1 MLLWSIYNNVS
12 LTQLKN
18 SNYFPQRSAVILL
31 FLNWITTP
39 RGIKRPADLQQQID
53 QQTASLSLY
62 QFKACPFCIKVRR
75 TFKRHSLKVETRDA
89 KNDQQIRQE
98 LLDQGGKVK
107 VPCLRIEE
115 TEGEVN
121 WLYDSNAI
129 VEYLQQR
136 FANPA

>member
-1 MLLWSIYNNVS
+1 MRIVRMILA
-12 LTQLKN
+12 
-18 SNYFPQRSAVILL
+18 PILL

-39 RGIKRPADLQQQID
+39 RGVKRPAELQQQID
-53 QQTASLSLY
+53 QQTAGLSLY

-89 KNDQQIRQE
+89 KNDEKIRQE
-98 LLDQGGKVK
+98 LLEQGGKIK

-115 TEGEVN
+115 NDKVE

-129 VEYLQQR
+129 VEYLQGR
-136 FANPA
+136 FANQA

>member
-1 MLLWSIYNNVS
+1 MRIVRMILA
-12 LTQLKN
+12 
-18 SNYFPQRSAVILL
+18 PILL

-39 RGIKRPADLQQQID
+39 RGVKRPADLQQQID
-53 QQTASLSLY
+53 QQTAGLSLY

-89 KNDQQIRQE
+89 KNDEKIRQE
-98 LLDQGGKVK
+98 LLEQGGKVK

-115 TEGEVN
+115 NDKVE

-129 VEYLQQR
+129 VEYLQGR
-136 FANPA
+136 FANQA

>member
-1 MLLWSIYNNVS
+1 MRIVRMILA
-12 LTQLKN
+12 
-18 SNYFPQRSAVILL
+18 PILL

-39 RGIKRPADLQQQID
+39 RGVKRPAELQQQID
-53 QQTASLSLY
+53 QQTAGLSLY

-89 KNDQQIRQE
+89 KNDEKIRQE
-98 LLDQGGKVK
+98 LLEQGGKIK

-115 TEGEVN
+115 NDKVE

-129 VEYLQQR
+129 VDYLQGR
-136 FANPA
+136 FANQA

>member
-1 MLLWSIYNNVS
+1 MRIVRMILA
-12 LTQLKN
+12 
-18 SNYFPQRSAVILL
+18 PILL

-39 RGIKRPADLQQQID
+39 RGVKRPADLQQQID
-53 QQTASLSLY
+53 QQTTGLSLY

-89 KNDQQIRQE
+89 KNDEQFRQE
-98 LLDQGGKVK
+98 LLEQGGKVK

-115 TEGEVN
+115 SEGEVS

-129 VEYLQQR
+129 VEYLQGR
-136 FANPA
+136 FANQV

>member
-1 MLLWSIYNNVS
+1 MRIVRMILA
-12 LTQLKN
+12 
-18 SNYFPQRSAVILL
+18 PILL

-39 RGIKRPADLQQQID
+39 RGVKRPADLQQQID
-53 QQTASLSLY
+53 QQTAGLSLY

-89 KNDQQIRQE
+89 KNDEKIRQE
-98 LLDQGGKVK
+98 LLEQGGKIK

-115 TEGEVN
+115 NDKVE

-129 VEYLQQR
+129 VEYLQGR
-136 FANPA
+136 FANQS

>member
-1 MLLWSIYNNVS
+1 MRIVRMILAPV
-12 LTQLKN
+12 
-18 SNYFPQRSAVILL
+18 LL

-39 RGIKRPADLQQQID
+39 RGVKRPADLQQQID
-53 QQTASLSLY
+53 QQTAGLSLY

-89 KNDQQIRQE
+89 KHDENVRQE
-98 LLDQGGKVK
+98 LLEQGGKIK

-115 TEGEVN
+115 AEGEVS

-129 VEYLQQR
+129 VEYLQGR
-136 FANPA
+136 FANQV

>member
-1 MLLWSIYNNVS
+1 MRIVRMILA
-12 LTQLKN
+12 
-18 SNYFPQRSAVILL
+18 PILL

-39 RGIKRPADLQQQID
+39 RGVKRPTDLQQQID
-53 QQTASLSLY
+53 QQTAGLSLY

-89 KNDQQIRQE
+89 KNDEKIRQE
-98 LLDQGGKVK
+98 LLEQGGRVK

-115 TEGEVN
+115 SEGEVS

-129 VEYLQQR
+129 VEYLQGR
-136 FANPA
+136 FASQA

>member
-1 MLLWSIYNNVS
+1 MRIVRMILA
-12 LTQLKN
+12 
-18 SNYFPQRSAVILL
+18 PILL

-39 RGIKRPADLQQQID
+39 RGVKRPADLQQQID
-53 QQTASLSLY
+53 QQTAGLSLY

-89 KNDQQIRQE
+89 KNDEKIRQE
-98 LLDQGGKVK
+98 LLEQGGRVK

-115 TEGEVN
+115 SEGEVS

-129 VEYLQQR
+129 VEYLQGR
-136 FANPA
+136 FASQA

>member
-1 MLLWSIYNNVS
+1 MRIVRMILA
-12 LTQLKN
+12 
-18 SNYFPQRSAVILL
+18 PILL

-39 RGIKRPADLQQQID
+39 RGVKRPVDLQQQID
-53 QQTASLSLY
+53 QQTAALSLY

-89 KNDQQIRQE
+89 KHDETVRQE
-98 LLDQGGKVK
+98 LLEHGGKIK

-115 TEGEVN
+115 AGEVN

-129 VEYLQQR
+129 VEYLQGR
-136 FANPA
+136 FANQA

>member
-1 MLLWSIYNNVS
+1 MRIVRMILA
-12 LTQLKN
+12 
-18 SNYFPQRSAVILL
+18 PILL

-39 RGIKRPADLQQQID
+39 RGVKRPVDLQQQID

-75 TFKRHSLKVETRDA
+75 AFKRHSLKVETRDA
-89 KNDQQIRQE
+89 KNDEKIRQE
-98 LLDQGGKVK
+98 LLEQGGKIK

-115 TEGEVN
+115 NDKVE

-129 VEYLQQR
+129 VEYLQGR
-136 FANPA
+136 FANQA

>member
-1 MLLWSIYNNVS
+1 MRIVRMILA
-12 LTQLKN
+12 
-18 SNYFPQRSAVILL
+18 PILL

-39 RGIKRPADLQQQID
+39 RGVKRPVDLQQKID
-53 QQTASLSLY
+53 QQTAALSLY

-89 KNDQQIRQE
+89 KHDETNRQE
-98 LLDQGGKVK
+98 LLEQGGKIK

-115 TEGEVN
+115 AGEVS

-129 VEYLQQR
+129 VEYLQGR
-136 FANPA
+136 FANQA

>member
-1 MLLWSIYNNVS
+1 MRIVRMILA
-12 LTQLKN
+12 
-18 SNYFPQRSAVILL
+18 PILL

-39 RGIKRPADLQQQID
+39 RGVKRPADLQQQID
-53 QQTASLSLY
+53 QQTAGLSLY

-89 KNDQQIRQE
+89 KNDEEIRQE
-98 LLDQGGKVK
+98 LLEQGGKVK

-115 TEGEVN
+115 SEGEVS

-129 VEYLQQR
+129 VEYLQGR
-136 FANPA
+136 FASQA

>member
-1 MLLWSIYNNVS
+1 MRIVRMILA
-12 LTQLKN
+12 
-18 SNYFPQRSAVILL
+18 PILL

-39 RGIKRPADLQQQID
+39 RGVKRPAELQQQID
-53 QQTASLSLY
+53 QQTAGLSLY

-89 KNDQQIRQE
+89 KNNEKIRQE
-98 LLDQGGKVK
+98 LLEQGGKVK

-115 TEGEVN
+115 NDKVE

-129 VEYLQQR
+129 VEYLQGR
-136 FANPA
+136 FANQA

>member
-1 MLLWSIYNNVS
+1 MRIVRMILA
-12 LTQLKN
+12 
-18 SNYFPQRSAVILL
+18 PILL

-39 RGIKRPADLQQQID
+39 RGVKRPTDLQQQID
-53 QQTASLSLY
+53 QQTAGLSLY

-89 KNDQQIRQE
+89 KNDEKIRQE
-98 LLDQGGKVK
+98 LLEQGGKVK

-115 TEGEVN
+115 AGEVN

-129 VEYLQQR
+129 VEYLQGR
-136 FANPA
+136 FASQA

>member
-1 MLLWSIYNNVS
+1 MRIVRMILA
-12 LTQLKN
+12 
-18 SNYFPQRSAVILL
+18 PILL

-39 RGIKRPADLQQQID
+39 RGVKRPAELQQQVD
-53 QQTASLSLY
+53 QQTAGLSLY

-89 KNDQQIRQE
+89 KNDEKIRQE
-98 LLDQGGKVK
+98 LIEQGGKVK

-115 TEGEVN
+115 AGEVN

-129 VEYLQQR
+129 VEYLQGR
-136 FANPA
+136 FATDA

>member
-1 MLLWSIYNNVS
+1 MRIVRMILA
-12 LTQLKN
+12 
-18 SNYFPQRSAVILL
+18 PILL